1 MLTVL
6 AGLGSAFGYAFH
18 DYLMVRVVRAVSVWT
33 ALTWAMSVG
42 LVVLVPLALLI
53 DGAPSGE
60 AQWRA
65 AAFAATAGVLDV
77 AGLAALLRGFVSGNL
92 SVVAPL
98 AALAGGFAAAAA
110 VAGGES
116 LTPAAWVGVPLAV
129 AGGVLA
135 SVERGPEG
143 RRGARATAGAGWALL
158 SALLFA
164 GSLLFIAGA
173 SALPP
178 LSQAAAGRLSTIV
191 ILVPLTVAVSG
202 LRLPREFRARTVGA
216 GLFDAVA
223 FLLLAVAINLGPLA
237 VASVTIAQAGT
248 MAALMGFIVLRERPR
263 GLQVAGVVLTLIAVT
278 LLALS

>member
-53 DGAPSGE
+53 DGVPSGE

-65 AAFAATAGVLDV
+65 AAFAAAAGVLEV
-77 AGLAALLRGFVSGNL
+77 AGLAALLRGLATGSL

-98 AALAGGFAAAAA
+98 AALAGGFAAAVA

-129 AGGVLA
+129 VGGALA
-135 SVERGPEG
+135 CVERRPDG

-158 SALLFA
+158 SSALFACVLLFF
-164 GSLLFIAGA
+164 GEA

-178 LSQAAAGRLSTIV
+178 LSVAACGRLSTMV
-191 ILVPLTVAVSG
+191 VLLPLAAVLAG
-202 LRLPREFRARTVGA
+202 LRLPREFRGRTIGA
-216 GLFDAVA
+216 GLLRRRRVHADVGRDQSRAPGGR
-223 FLLLAVAINLGPLA
+223 LGDHR
-237 VASVTIAQAGT
+237 AGRHDGG
-248 MAALMGFIVLRERPR
+248 AHGVHRP
-263 GLQVAGVVLTLIAVT
+263 A
-278 LLALS
+278 